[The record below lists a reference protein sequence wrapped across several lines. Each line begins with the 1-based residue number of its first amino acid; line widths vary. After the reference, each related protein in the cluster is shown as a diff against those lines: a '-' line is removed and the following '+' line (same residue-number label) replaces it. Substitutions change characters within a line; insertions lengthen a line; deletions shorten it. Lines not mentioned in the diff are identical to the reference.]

1 MAAGTVITV
10 LSNIPWG
17 QVVDAAPKVAEGA
30 SRLWEAAKNFRKPK
44 PAPETSSSPTSGQP
58 TEAEQLQG
66 RLSALEGSIQ
76 ELREQMQASAGVIK
90 DLANQN
96 ALLIQRIEV
105 ARIRLVRIAVGG
117 LVCIVAL
124 SLAILHLWTSR

>member
-44 PAPETSSSPTSGQP
+44 PVPETLGLPKSVQP

-66 RLSALEGSIQ
+66 RFLALEGSIQ

-105 ARIRLVRIAVGG
+105 ARLRIVRIAIGG
-117 LVCIVAL
+117 GVCIVAL
-124 SLAILHLWTSR
+124 SLAIAYLWITR

>member
-1 MAAGTVITV
+1 MAAGTVIKV
-10 LSNIPWG
+10 FSNIPWG
-17 QVVDAAPKVAEGA
+17 QIVRAALKVAEGA
-30 SRLWEAAKNFRKPK
+30 NRLLEASKNFRKPK
-44 PAPETSSSPTSGQP
+44 PVPKTLSSPTLGQP

-66 RLSALEGSIQ
+66 RLSALEGCIQ
-76 ELREQMQASAGVIK
+76 ELGEQMQASAGVIK

-105 ARIRLVRIAVGG
+105 ARLWLVRIAIGG

-124 SLAILHLWTSR
+124 SLAIFHLWTTR

>member
-44 PAPETSSSPTSGQP
+44 TVPETSVQP

-105 ARIRLVRIAVGG
+105 ARLRLVRIAIGG
-117 LVCIVAL
+117 VVCIVAL
-124 SLAILHLWTSR
+124 SLAIVFLWITR

>member
-1 MAAGTVITV
+1 MAVGTVITV

-17 QVVDAAPKVAEGA
+17 QVVDAAPKIAEGA
-30 SRLWEAAKNFRKPK
+30 SRLWEAAKKFRKPK
-44 PAPETSSSPTSGQP
+44 PVPETSSSSTSAQP
-58 TEAEQLQG
+58 TEAERLQG
-66 RLSALEGSIQ
+66 RLSALEEAIQ

-96 ALLIQRIEV
+96 ALLIQRMEV
-105 ARIRLVRIAVGG
+105 ARLRLVRIAIGG

-124 SLAILHLWTSR
+124 SLAIFHLWTTR